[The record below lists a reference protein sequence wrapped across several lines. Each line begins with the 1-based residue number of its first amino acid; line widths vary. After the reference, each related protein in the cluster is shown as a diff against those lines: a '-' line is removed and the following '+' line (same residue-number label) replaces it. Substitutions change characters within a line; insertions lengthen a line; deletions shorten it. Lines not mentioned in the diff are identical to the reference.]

1 MSANVLIILK
11 IIDMIMLGMQLYP
24 QARRAFEKLTEELKQ
39 FIEYDEE
46 GNVIGARD
54 PSIEEWNAINAKIDT
69 GLELLRKRHE
79 VLTRDV

>member
-1 MSANVLIILK
+1 MSANVLIVLK

-39 FIEYDEE
+39 FIEYDED

-54 PSIEEWNAINAKIDT
+54 PSVEEWNVINAKIDT